1 MRSLVS
7 ALLGRPAATPAS
19 TDAELRAVL
28 EQTQAELATLKARLE
43 ASRVVELELQVE
55 ALTVE
60 LAEATARGD
69 DLLLRLDELKADA
82 EAEVE
87 QRLDALELG
96 QERSARQ
103 LERADV
109 VRSDLFHQLKTA
121 RAEARVLEGE
131 NERLRH
137 LLDNASAERPL
148 QGRSLR
154 GKVKSFFGR

>member
-1 MRSLVS
+1 VPVALTATSS
-7 ALLGRPAATPAS
+7 ARPSAHRLSELKRRLGRAP
-19 TDAELRAVL
+19 
-28 EQTQAELATLKARLE
+28 
-43 ASRVVELELQVE
+43 
-55 ALTVE
+55 
-60 LAEATARGD
+60 
-69 DLLLRLDELKADA
+69 LDELKADA

-87 QRLDALELG
+87 QRLDELELG

-131 NERLRH
+131 NQRLRH
-137 LLDNASAERPL
+137 LLENASAERQL

-154 GKVKSFFGR
+154 GKVRSLLGGR